1 METGGR
7 KRETAG
13 ERRGLSK
20 DRTVGILSLME
31 PLGPSAVC
39 ACVHVCVCVR
49 VCVRVCVCVCALPLS
64 ESCDSSALLEEEESP
79 KAKERDLKVKNR
91 SMVQNIILSIC
102 ELNCALCI

>member
-7 KRETAG
+7 ERETAG

-39 ACVHVCVCVR
+39 ACVHVCMCA
-49 VCVRVCVCVCALPLS
+49 CACVCVCALPLS